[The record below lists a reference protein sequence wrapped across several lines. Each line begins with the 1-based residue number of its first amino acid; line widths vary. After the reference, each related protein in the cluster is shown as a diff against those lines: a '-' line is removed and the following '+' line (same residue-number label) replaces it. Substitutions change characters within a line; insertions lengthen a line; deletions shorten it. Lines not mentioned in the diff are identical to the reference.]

1 MDIDTVQTLGACDRG
16 RARMHMVR
24 RFWIEFDSDRRAD
37 RWWVG
42 PYAGVTGF
50 DEQDG
55 LTPGGRTARRR
66 RRVTPDSPHHAGF
79 LTEPEAPGEPP
90 RPRSPGVARR
100 LVPTGEPQHRT
111 TNLRPIGPGAGTED
125 RLCGDDML
133 FQICR
138 RAIAPFPDRLR
149 CTSDPALRIV
159 LDAASPTAW
168 GRWVTR

>member
-1 MDIDTVQTLGACDRG
+1 
-16 RARMHMVR
+16 MHMVR

-79 LTEPEAPGEPP
+79 LTEPEAPGEPLALGVPVWRGVWYPPVNLSTGP
-90 RPRSPGVARR
+90 R
-100 LVPTGEPQHRT
+100 
-111 TNLRPIGPGAGTED
+111 I
-125 RLCGDDML
+125 
-133 FQICR
+133 F
-138 RAIAPFPDRLR
+138 
-149 CTSDPALRIV
+149 
-159 LDAASPTAW
+159 
-168 GRWVTR
+168 GR